1 MQTTV
6 LRDKSDGRVTC
17 FRKLHIKECGLS
29 HRNPKRF
36 VALEFGRPIL
46 YLPWAIFWA
55 LYHCVWIALEAYWWS
70 LKTHR
75 APLEWLLK
83 LTNVG
88 YILLTAVAVT
98 ECINAVY
105 TYCFHTS
112 KELETKTG
120 MPWYY
125 KLSWV
130 LHNMSHTTALL
141 IALSYWTILAGHYT
155 IKIWTINKHGVN
167 LLYTLLVVIL
177 TTKPIKFQHVYIPM
191 AFSFVYVLFTW
202 IYFLATD
209 ELIYSFL
216 NWNKPGKSILLTFL
230 FVFVCTPLAH
240 FFFFGLYKL
249 KQYIKQSCSSKRDLE
264 STENRD
270 KESKEEMLNHE
281 KTNLKETP

>member
-1 MQTTV
+1 M
-6 LRDKSDGRVTC
+6 
-17 FRKLHIKECGLS
+17 
-29 HRNPKRF
+29 
-36 VALEFGRPIL
+36 
-46 YLPWAIFWA
+46 
-55 LYHCVWIALEAYWWS
+55 
-70 LKTHR
+70 
-75 APLEWLLK
+75 
-83 LTNVG
+83 
-88 YILLTAVAVT
+88 
-98 ECINAVY
+98 
-105 TYCFHTS
+105 
-112 KELETKTG
+112 
-120 MPWYY
+120 
-125 KLSWV
+125 
-130 LHNMSHTTALL
+130 
-141 IALSYWTILAGHYT
+141 
-155 IKIWTINKHGVN
+155 N

-249 KQYIKQSCSSKRDLE
+249 KQYIKQSCSSKIDLE